1 MTVLEIVREKH
12 KRLRQGL
19 AVMGLTP
26 FAYWTSWMLTI
37 MVLNFFVTLNI
48 LISGNMFGFG
58 FFTDTPNWYI
68 FYAINLILGFYFG
81 FSICLG

>member
-26 FAYWTSWMLTI
+26 LAYWCSWLLTV
-37 MVLNFFVTLNI
+37 MVMNFFVTINI
-48 LISGNMFGFG
+48 LISGNLFGFG
-58 FFTDTPNWYI
+58 FFRDTPNW
-68 FYAINLILGFYFG
+68 
-81 FSICLG
+81 